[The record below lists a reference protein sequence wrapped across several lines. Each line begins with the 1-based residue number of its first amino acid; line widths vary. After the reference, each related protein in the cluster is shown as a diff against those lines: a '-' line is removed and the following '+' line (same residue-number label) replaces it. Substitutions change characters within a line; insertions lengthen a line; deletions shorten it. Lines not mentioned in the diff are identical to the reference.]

1 MMINGFLLS
10 IIKFITHVNISNSSF
25 LLEYSEINTT
35 YYTQMFQF
43 EVSSYLEDIG
53 IDGFIAGY
61 DVSLDDVH
69 HGVLQVQLPL
79 AASHDPGVSVDLLQ
93 REPLVWTDLDHPPQ

>member
-1 MMINGFLLS
+1 MINGFLLS
-10 IIKFITHVNISNSSF
+10 VIKFITHVNISNSSF

-43 EVSSYLEDIG
+43 EVPSYLEDIG

-61 DVSLDDVH
+61 DVSLDHLH

-79 AASHDPGVSVDLLQ
+79 AASHHPGVPVDLLQ
-93 REPLVWTDLDHPPQ
+93 GESLVGADLYHASQ